1 MQKIQRFALSIL
13 GVVLLCASAS
23 LFGASAQQPAAQQ
36 KPARPAGEDEP
47 VAISERARVEKKV
60 ESKPLGED
68 QFGNFRYPFINNK
81 GVIAFQALFPLST
94 GRNGSGQAVFI
105 KHPDGTWKIMRE
117 GEKAVNFP
125 EPIIALGGLPSF
137 NDNGDVTFV
146 AEFGGVAGKAAGPVR
161 PVDPNDPTVHEEAPL
176 LNRSLYVRTA
186 DGIKSLARLGDEVP
200 NMPSRFTGFSNPTTN
215 SQGVTA
221 IIGTYGDPDG
231 RGLFLFEN
239 GKPRIIVRSG
249 QRVGLGIEGSYS
261 EHYYPSQIN
270 ERSEIAFLGRVGDKS
285 GIFVS
290 RPKGVELL
298 AMTGHP
304 GPLPNTNFIGFGNRA
319 PGLNNKGEVA
329 FAAFTDN
336 ADAQRALFFR
346 GVEGPVK
353 VVAKSGD
360 RIADTGYAFSDF
372 LSPAI
377 NARGDIAFVGLYG
390 GRNRGLFIK
399 TAKGIEPV
407 ALLEQQIPGGSKEEL
422 FNNFT
427 QPSINDRGEIVF
439 YAQMKN
445 GEVGIFHR
453 DEKGVLRTVVRRG
466 DKMPK

>member
-1 MQKIQRFALSIL
+1 MQKIQRVALSFL
-13 GVVLLCASAS
+13 GFALLCASMS
-23 LFGASAQQPAAQQ
+23 LFGASAQKPAQQ
-36 KPARPAGEDEP
+36 KPAKPAGEDEP
-47 VAISERARVEKKV
+47 VAVSERPKAEVKMENR
-60 ESKPLGED
+60 PLAQGE
-68 QFGNFRYPFINNK
+68 FGNFRYPMINNK
-81 GVIAFQALFPLST
+81 GAISFQALFPLST
-94 GRNGSGQAVFI
+94 GSNGAGQAIFI
-105 KHPDGTWKIMRE
+105 RNPDGAWQILRE
-117 GEKAVNFP
+117 GAKAVNFP
-125 EPIIALGGLPSF
+125 EPIIALGGVPSF

-146 AEFGGVAGKAAGPVR
+146 AEFGGDAAKPPTPAR
-161 PVDPNDPTVHEEAPL
+161 PVDPNDPTVQEVMPL
-176 LNRSLYVRTA
+176 LNRSLYVKTSA
-186 DGIKSLARLGDEVP
+186 GIKSLARLGDEVP

-215 SQGVTA
+215 SLGVTA
-221 IIGTYGDPDG
+221 FIGTYGDPDG
-231 RGLFLFEN
+231 RGLFLIEN
-239 GKPRIIVRSG
+239 GKPRIVVRSG

-270 ERSEIAFLGRVGDKS
+270 DRNEIAFLGRVGDKS

-298 AMTGHP
+298 ALTGSP
-304 GPLPNTNFIGFGNRA
+304 APLPNTNFIGFGNRA
-319 PGLNNKGEVA
+319 PGLNGKGEVV

-336 ADAQRALFFR
+336 AEAQRALFLK

-360 RIADTGYAFSDF
+360 RIGDTNYAFSDF

-399 TAKGIEPV
+399 TAKGIEPI

-427 QPSINDRGEIVF
+427 QPSINDRGEVVF

-445 GEVGIFHR
+445 GDVGIFHR
-453 DEKGVLRTVVRRG
+453 DEKGILRTLVRRG
-466 DKMPK
+466 EKMPK